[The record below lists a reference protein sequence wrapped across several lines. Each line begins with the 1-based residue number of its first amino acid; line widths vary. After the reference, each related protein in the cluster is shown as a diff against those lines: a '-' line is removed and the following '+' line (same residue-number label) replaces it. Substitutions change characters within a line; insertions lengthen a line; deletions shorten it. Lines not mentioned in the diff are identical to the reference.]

1 MCSIVWELV
10 VRPSVVGRLRS
21 WRGRTVLDEVAAP
34 SRKSV
39 LGCIEGYRFVEEVVI
54 IIWSVM
60 LILLVD
66 RGLGADDGCRTVL
79 DGVS

>member
-1 MCSIVWELV
+1 MVDGAV
-10 VRPSVVGRLRS
+10 GNSVS
-21 WRGRTVLDEVAAP
+21 A
-34 SRKSV
+34 
-39 LGCIEGYRFVEEVVI
+39 EVVI